1 MIYSV
6 SNSYLKQ
13 YRKVIDVFCPL
24 LGLGR
29 LGLLNQEVRMKKPKL
44 DDYEL
49 FYMELPQFDYLEK
62 IKTLTDEAHDAP
74 PYNKTPTM
82 SEKQVSALARD
93 QLGEQPGAVGQP
105 QPDKDEQDSLF
116 SPAKPTE

>member
-1 MIYSV
+1 
-6 SNSYLKQ
+6 
-13 YRKVIDVFCPL
+13 
-24 LGLGR
+24 
-29 LGLLNQEVRMKKPKL
+29 MKKPKL

-62 IKTLTDEAHDAP
+62 IKTLTDEDHDAP
-74 PYNKTPTM
+74 PYNKAPTM

-93 QLGEQPGAVGQP
+93 QLGEQLGAVEQP
-105 QPDKDEQDSLF
+105 QPDIEDQDSLF